1 MEETVGGGELPAW
14 ARRGLC
20 ARKHGQKRLQRTR
33 RQYFPAHQHNEPE
46 PPRCH
51 RPFMTSADTV
61 NRSVSTISIVRQR
74 TCHRRSYGPGR
85 PKLSLFSLSP
95 GQPTQLTV
103 LTVVFE
109 GNWGPDGATLARRS
123 NLLAAGA
130 DANAHLL
137 SGERRSWR
145 QLAGATCD
153 CARAPVASK
162 AHIAPATRAERQ
174 HRQHRPP

>member
-14 ARRGLC
+14 ARRGLVPESM
-20 ARKHGQKRLQRTR
+20 AQKRLIGPAEHRSR
-33 RQYFPAHQHNEPE
+33 R
-46 PPRCH
+46 

-61 NRSVSTISIVRQR
+61 NRSVSTVSIVRQR

-109 GNWGPDGATLARRS
+109 GNWGPDGRP
-123 NLLAAGA
+123 
-130 DANAHLL
+130 L
-137 SGERRSWR
+137 SPDGQTSWR
-145 QLAGATCD
+145 R
-153 CARAPVASK
+153 ARMPMRICCRVSA
-162 AHIAPATRAERQ
+162 AHGGSSPGQPATVRVRL
-174 HRQHRPP
+174 

>member
-1 MEETVGGGELPAW
+1 MRAPVGPLARMLARGWRRPSAEGNYRGGHAADFVPESMA
-14 ARRGLC
+14 
-20 ARKHGQKRLQRTR
+20 QKRLQRTR

-61 NRSVSTISIVRQR
+61 NRSVSTVSIVRQR

-85 PKLSLFSLSP
+85 SKLSSFSLSP

-109 GNWGPDGATLARRS
+109 GNLPRRGLQFL
-123 NLLAAGA
+123 NLQ
-130 DANAHLL
+130 
-137 SGERRSWR
+137 GEFCKMHRE
-145 QLAGATCD
+145 
-153 CARAPVASK
+153 PVPF
-162 AHIAPATRAERQ
+162 PA
-174 HRQHRPP
+174 